1 MPRQTIK
8 LENNMNYKIVC
19 KDVNVK
25 DVYVGR
31 TTNFISRKSS
41 HRKSCNSEGKLNAD
55 ILLYKTI
62 RANCGFDNWEM
73 ILIENYPCENNIE
86 ADKRERY
93 WVEELNANLNSVI
106 PGGSNNYATINS
118 RKYRERKKAENEE
131 EYYIKQKEYATHYRK
146 NFEEI
151 RKNKPDYSFDR
162 SYAEMVAE
170 RYKV

>member
-1 MPRQTIK
+1 MTRQTIK
-8 LENNMNYKIVC
+8 FENNMNYKIVC

-31 TTNFISRKSS
+31 TTNFVSRRAQHKKSS
-41 HRKSCNSEGKLNAD
+41 NSEGKVCSD
-55 ILLYKTI
+55 RTLYKTI
-62 RANCGFDNWEM
+62 RENGGFDNWEM

-93 WVEELNANLNSVI
+93 WVEQFNANLNSVV
-106 PGGSNNYATINS
+106 PASESYASIKMKQMRDR
-118 RKYRERKKAENEE
+118 RKLENKE
-131 EYYIKQKEYATHYRK
+131 EYQRNANEYQAQYRK

-151 RKNKPDYSFDR
+151 RKNKPDYSSDR